1 MLAGLKLFKW
11 KKSYYEITLGADVQ
25 GCSLKQVFWKISRKL
40 QQTTAP
46 ESFFNKAAGPQQI
59 FTGDCFSNLLELSM
73 VFGPVKKSSENVHI
87 SLKTKSKHQVT
98 YLKIQIISKSWT
110 SSHLLEN
117 YRSSR
122 GRCSVKKGI
131 LKNFK
136 NLTGKHLLTCNF

>member
-25 GCSLKQVFWKISRKL
+25 GCSLKQLFWKIFQKL
-40 QQTTAP
+40 QETTAP
-46 ESFFNKAAGPQQI
+46 ESLFNNAAGPQQI

-98 YLKIQIISKSWT
+98 YFRIQIISKCWKIKSFTWKLQKQPPEMFCEKRY
-110 SSHLLEN
+110 S
-117 YRSSR
+117 
-122 GRCSVKKGI
+122 
-131 LKNFK
+131 
-136 NLTGKHLLTCNF
+136 

>member
-40 QQTTAP
+40 QETSAP
-46 ESFFNKAAGPQQI
+46 ESLFNKAAGPQQI

-87 SLKTKSKHQVT
+87 SLKTKSKYQVT
-98 YLKIQIISKSWT
+98 YLKIQIISKCWKIKSFT
-110 SSHLLEN
+110 RKLQKQPPEMFCEKRHS
-117 YRSSR
+117 
-122 GRCSVKKGI
+122 
-131 LKNFK
+131 
-136 NLTGKHLLTCNF
+136 